1 ENATVWGN
9 RHQLIQVMINL
20 LQNAI
25 DALKTH
31 RSGADSPRIE
41 ITGMIKESGYLL
53 SIKDNGPGI
62 DPEDVGRI
70 FDPFFTTKDVGEG
83 TGLGLSICYRIMETH
98 GGRITVNSEPGKFTE
113 FLLEFG
119 AKSARNN

>member
-1 ENATVWGN
+1 
-9 RHQLIQVMINL
+9 MINL

-25 DALKTH
+25 DALKAH
-31 RSGADSPRIE
+31 QGDADKPRIE
-41 ITGMIKESGYLL
+41 ISGALKDNRYLL

-62 DPEDVGRI
+62 DPENLGRI

-83 TGLGLSICYRIMETH
+83 TGLGLSICYRIMEAH
-98 GGRITVNSEPGKFTE
+98 GGRISVKSEPGSFTE

-119 AKSARNN
+119 PKPATDN